1 MIYVYAGLNSVHF
14 GILDEKTVVTVF
26 VLEDYVIR
34 IVASAL
40 LTTEIGALIPYAS
53 VLGCIEHKSVDVLVS
68 AVDNVDSVD
77 ERYLGISYS
86 LF

>member
-1 MIYVYAGLNSVHF
+1 MIFVMPPGR
-14 GILDEKTVVTVF
+14 GIPAADRLDCYFAAPLPDFAVPK
-26 VLEDYVIR
+26 R
-34 IVASAL
+34 AAL
-40 LTTEIGALIPYAS
+40 LATEIGALIPYAS
-53 VLGCIEHKSVDVLVS
+53 VLGGIEHKAVDVLVS